1 MHHHSE
7 LSEVFRPH
15 LQWHRARLDF
25 LAAFV
30 LALIRVR
37 SVNLAQIAG
46 AHRLQLPPLP
56 EVPGRVQLRPG
67 NHRTAD
73 PAQNPEQK
81 LVLSLDRT
89 EWKLGRLSINLLFIG
104 GVAYPLGKAGSGNL
118 RERPGLLRR
127 LLTFLPKARIVRIGS
142 LPAPALRWR
151 KVPYTPRIK
160 AGRRVTQGP
169 QPTRPAVVP
178 AFGEALPKPVRLWGQ
193 PTYCGRGSTCF

>member
-1 MHHHSE
+1 MNHHGE

-73 PAQNPEQK
+73 PAALTAKP
-81 LVLSLDRT
+81 
-89 EWKLGRLSINLLFIG
+89 G
-104 GVAYPLGKAGSGNL
+104 AKAGL
-118 RERPGLLRR
+118 EPGSYRVEVG
-127 LLTFLPKARIVRIGS
+127 P
-142 LPAPALRWR
+142 PQHQ
-151 KVPYTPRIK
+151 PR
-160 AGRRVTQGP
+160 G
-169 QPTRPAVVP
+169 
-178 AFGEALPKPVRLWGQ
+178 
-193 PTYCGRGSTCF
+193 